1 LSKDLV
7 PYSANISIQTKT
19 SSWAKAGQNA
29 SLCNFTDSV
38 FWDVLFFLASFF
50 QLLERL
56 FVRRMINEGLQSV
69 YDRLQVWTMKP
80 EADYQIIIETL
91 VITCQTTAKVRNPNS
106 HRHDVTKCYMFRH
119 CI

>member
-1 LSKDLV
+1 VVLSDSFRTESLNPFLFSFDSLASSFITLCKLSEDLV

-56 FVRRMINEGLQSV
+56 FVRRMITEGLESV

-80 EADYQIIIETL
+80 EADYQTM
-91 VITCQTTAKVRNPNS
+91 T
-106 HRHDVTKCYMFRH
+106 
-119 CI
+119 